1 MATRTIDQMEAETA
15 ARFEGMIS
23 RVEFLQQYFLLE
35 QGIELGKR
43 AAAGEDIT
51 AERAA
56 LHESFRKQIKN

>member
-1 MATRTIDQMEAETA
+1 MATRTIDQMAAETA
-15 ARFEGMIS
+15 ERFDGMIS
-23 RVEFLQQYFLLE
+23 RLEFVQQYLILE

-43 AAAGEDIT
+43 ATAGEDIT

>member
-1 MATRTIDQMEAETA
+1 MATRTIEEMASEVE
-15 ARFEGMIS
+15 ARFDGMIS
-23 RVEFLQQYFLLE
+23 RIDFIQQYLILE
-35 QGIELGKR
+35 QGIELGKK